1 MSQQQYAPTPE
12 RVSSPLQPEDRHSDR
27 DSKQADIVAYIAAS
41 KREAEAV
48 AKMVDEAISPLPLD
62 IRVDKA
68 ATQTATAGVVV
79 KNHWWEMVKAPNWGR
94 VLGFVA
100 TYMALP
106 FVTGVMAGIGE
117 IFANELLYKWG
128 WRGARPISVPG
139 RNSQIFPKPK
149 DTQLVT
155 NVVEKQQL

>member
-1 MSQQQYAPTPE
+1 
-12 RVSSPLQPEDRHSDR
+12 
-27 DSKQADIVAYIAAS
+27 
-41 KREAEAV
+41 
-48 AKMVDEAISPLPLD
+48 MVDEAISPMPPGACE
-62 IRVDKA
+62 DKA
-68 ATQTATAGVVV
+68 TATTAVVP
-79 KNHWWEMVKAPNWGR
+79 KTQWWMVANVPSWGR

-139 RNSQIFPKPK
+139 RDSQVFPKPK
-149 DTQLVT
+149 DAQLAT
-155 NVVEKQQL
+155 HVVEKQ

>member
-12 RVSSPLQPEDRHSDR
+12 RVSSPPQPEDRHSDR
-27 DSKQADIVAYIAAS
+27 DSKQADIAAYIAAS
-41 KREAEAV
+41 KRETEAV
-48 AKMVDEAISPLPLD
+48 AKMVDEAISPLALD
-62 IRVDKA
+62 TREDKA
-68 ATQTATAGVVV
+68 AINTAAAADAVA
-79 KNHWWEMVKAPNWGR
+79 KKQWWGMVKAPNWGR

-149 DTQLVT
+149 DAQLVT
-155 NVVEKQQL
+155 NVVEKQ